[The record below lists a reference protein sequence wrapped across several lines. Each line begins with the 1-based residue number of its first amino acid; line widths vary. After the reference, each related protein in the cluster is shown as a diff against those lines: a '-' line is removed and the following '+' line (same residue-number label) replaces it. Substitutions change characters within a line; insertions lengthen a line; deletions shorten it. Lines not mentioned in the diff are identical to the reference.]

1 MNEESSKE
9 LIKEIKGIREE
20 ISKQNEFLKNFS
32 TEIIKELSGIK
43 REISN
48 L

>member
-1 MNEESSKE
+1 MDEELSKE
-9 LIKEIKGIREE
+9 LIKELRGIKEE
-20 ISKQNEFLKNFS
+20 VSKQNEFLKNFS